1 MQRLTKSLRLLSF
14 VQGKTHA
21 SPAATAWSLFG
32 IAKRAYSSELPDPVE
47 LSFDLYT
54 GESAETRPPL
64 VTYHGL
70 FGSKQNWRGISK
82 ALVRKVPRK
91 VYAMDARNHGESPHS
106 NVHNSRAMSED
117 VRLFLEQHNY
127 QQAACLGHS
136 MGGRSMMYFARKYPE
151 LVERL
156 IVVDISPISVPRS
169 TGEMT
174 EIFDAMVSLNLS
186 PTLSMSEGRKI
197 AREALLE
204 ATEDETVD
212 FIMLNLRK
220 DPDSGVFSWACNAR
234 VLRDFLTRFDD
245 YQSNLDELPPYT
257 GPTTFI
263 CGTRSSYMRRE
274 QWPQIVDMFPNA
286 EIHWLEAGHLVH
298 FEQPQEF
305 ISLVS
310 EFLNRS
316 D

>member
-1 MQRLTKSLRLLSF
+1 MMTAGFYS
-14 VQGKTHA
+14 KTI
-21 SPAATAWSLFG
+21 P
-32 IAKRAYSSELPDPVE
+32 K
-47 LSFDLYT
+47 
-54 GESAETRPPL
+54 
-64 VTYHGL
+64 
-70 FGSKQNWRGISK
+70 
-82 ALVRKVPRK
+82 
-91 VYAMDARNHGESPHS
+91 
-106 NVHNSRAMSED
+106 
-117 VRLFLEQHNY
+117 
-127 QQAACLGHS
+127 
-136 MGGRSMMYFARKYPE
+136 PE

-174 EIFDAMVSLNLS
+174 QIFDAMVSLDLS

-197 AREALLE
+197 AREKLLK

-220 DPDSGVFSWACNAR
+220 DPKTGVFSWACNAR
-234 VLRDFLTRFDD
+234 VLRDFLTRFDN
-245 YQSNLDELPPYT
+245 YQSNLEKLPPYT

-263 CGTRSSYMRRE
+263 CGSRSPYMRRE
-274 QWPQIVDMFPNA
+274 QWPQIVEMFPNS

-305 ISLVS
+305 LTLVS

>member
-1 MQRLTKSLRLLSF
+1 MQRLTRSLRSLPFSAEKLRP
-14 VQGKTHA
+14 
-21 SPAATAWSLFG
+21 PATWTALG
-32 IAKRAYSSELPDPVE
+32 VRREYSSELPEPVE
-47 LSFDLYT
+47 LKFDAYS

-64 VTYHGL
+64 LTYHGL

-82 ALVRKVPRK
+82 ALVRKVSRK
-91 VYAMDARNHGESPHS
+91 VYAIDVRNHGESPHS
-106 NVHNSRAMSED
+106 SVHNSRAMSED
-117 VRLFLEQHNY
+117 LRWFLEQRKHPH
-127 QQAACLGHS
+127 AACMGHS

-174 EIFDAMVSLNLS
+174 EIFDAMLTLDLS
-186 PTLSMSEGRKI
+186 PTMSMSEGRKI
-197 AREALLE
+197 AREKLLR

-220 DPDSGVFSWACNAR
+220 DPDTGAFTWACNAQ
-234 VLRDFLTRFDD
+234 VLRDFLTRFDK
-245 YQSNLDELPPYT
+245 YQTHLEELPPYT

-263 CGTRSSYMRRE
+263 CGTRSPYMRRE
-274 QWPQIVDMFPNA
+274 QWPQIQKMFPNS

-298 FEQPQEF
+298 FEKPQEF
-305 ISLVS
+305 LTIVS

>member
-1 MQRLTKSLRLLSF
+1 MERLTKSLRLLSYSA
-14 VQGKTHA
+14 GKLL
-21 SPAATAWSLFG
+21 SPAPWSPLG
-32 IAKRAYSSELPDPVE
+32 AKVLSRKEYSSEAPEPLE

-54 GESAETRPPL
+54 GENPETRPPL

-70 FGSKQNWRGISK
+70 FGSKQNWRGISR

-91 VYAMDARNHGESPHS
+91 VYAIDSRNHGESPHS
-106 NVHNSRAMSED
+106 EVHTSRAMSED
-117 VRLFLEQHNY
+117 VRLFLEQHSHPN
-127 QQAACLGHS
+127 AACMGHS

-174 EIFDAMVSLNLS
+174 AIFDAMVSLDLS
-186 PTLSMSEGRKI
+186 PTLPMSEGRKL
-197 AREALLE
+197 ARNTLLQ

-220 DPDSGVFSWACNAR
+220 DPNSGVFSWACNAP
-234 VLRDFLTRFDD
+234 VLRNFLTRFDN
-245 YQSNLDELPPYT
+245 YQKTLEELPPYT

-263 CGTRSSYMRRE
+263 CGTRSPYMRRE
-274 QWPQIVDMFPNA
+274 QWPQIVEMFPNS

-305 ISLVS
+305 ITLVT
-310 EFLNRS
+310 EFLNRT